1 LVSPFL
7 KTTLLLPS
15 LLRYWVHYPA
25 RPERIPSSPP
35 ENSRTRM
42 GTIGCTLP
50 GRGLHPRRAF
60 QLERRRETAEI
71 PRGRAREDP
80 ARSLQSSQAVKL
92 IQAIVRPFKL
102 DQVTKELHEVG
113 VAGLTVSEVKGGYGR
128 QLGHK
133 ELYRGAEYAIEFNP
147 KVMLEVA
154 VPDELATQ
162 VIDALV
168 RSSQTG
174 SIGDGKIF
182 VVPLE
187 EAVRVRNAERGDTAL

>member
-1 LVSPFL
+1 
-7 KTTLLLPS
+7 
-15 LLRYWVHYPA
+15 
-25 RPERIPSSPP
+25 
-35 ENSRTRM
+35 
-42 GTIGCTLP
+42 
-50 GRGLHPRRAF
+50 
-60 QLERRRETAEI
+60 
-71 PRGRAREDP
+71 
-80 ARSLQSSQAVKL
+80 LQKGHVVKL

-102 DQVTKELHEVG
+102 DQVTQELHEVG
-113 VAGLTVSEVKGGYGR
+113 VAGLTVSEVKGYGR

-147 KVMLEVA
+147 KVMLELA

-168 RSSQTG
+168 RASQTG

-187 EAVRVRNAERGDTAL
+187 EAVRVRNAERGNSAL